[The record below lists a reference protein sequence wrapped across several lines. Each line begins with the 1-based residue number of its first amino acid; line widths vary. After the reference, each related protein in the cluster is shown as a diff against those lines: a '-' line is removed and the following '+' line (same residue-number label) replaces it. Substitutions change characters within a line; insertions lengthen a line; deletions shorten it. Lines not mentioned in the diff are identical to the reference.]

1 MKSFSKK
8 NKIRTTRKIY
18 PKVNGKIIEK
28 THGWVVAE
36 IRGDAYER
44 GYAHGVLLHKELK
57 RIVNSFP
64 FIVKK
69 YFKTSLS
76 NYIKVCKQEVK
87 DIIKNYF
94 PEIYEEIRG
103 ISNGA
108 KKMGINFSVDAII
121 AWNSAFGMEPFFQNE
136 SKKKN
141 EKCSAFIATG
151 DSTQNGE
158 IIMAHNTHTD
168 FLSGQLM
175 NIIMYVYPSS
185 GNQFVMQ
192 IAPGYVASG
201 TDWFLCST
209 GIIGCETTIGGAEYK
224 PKFGSP
230 FFCRIR
236 QAMQYGK
243 TLDEYVEIMLKNNA
257 GDYACSWL
265 FGDVNTNEIMQ
276 FEIGLDKHNINRTK
290 NGLFYGMNSAFSFDL
305 NNTETTDTDFHDISS
320 SSGSRNYRLD
330 ALLNQKYYGKINNE
344 NAKMVISDHYD
355 VFLNKEIMN
364 GRSICNHGEK
374 DEDGTTKRDA
384 FYPRGCTDGKVV
396 NTKMARNLEFEGRF
410 GSACGRVFNVKN
422 HFKLHPEYKDWEPYL
437 KNMDN
442 EPWVNIHP
450 SVKIQP
456 SVSIHP

>member
-1 MKSFSKK
+1 MKSISKK
-8 NKIRTTRKIY
+8 SKARTSRKKY
-18 PKVNGKIIEK
+18 TKLPEVSGKIIEK

-44 GYAHGVLLHKELK
+44 GYAHGVLLYKELK
-57 RIVNSFP
+57 RIVYAFP

-76 NYIKVCKQEVK
+76 NYIKVCKQQVK
-87 DIIKNYF
+87 HVIKNDF
-94 PEIYEEIRG
+94 PEIYEEMRG
-103 ISNGA
+103 ISHGA
-108 KKMGINFSVDAII
+108 KKMGVNFSVDTLI
-121 AWNSAFGMEPFFQNE
+121 AWNSAFGMEPFFENK
-136 SKKKN
+136 SK
-141 EKCSAFIATG
+141 EKMERCSAFIATG

-158 IIMAHNTHTD
+158 IVMAHNTHID

-175 NIIMYVYPSS
+175 NVIMYVYPSS
-185 GNQFVMQ
+185 GNHFVMQ

-201 TDWFLCST
+201 SDWFLCST
-209 GIIGCETTIGGAEYK
+209 GIIGCESTIGGTEYK

-265 FGDVNTNEIMQ
+265 FGDINTNEIMQ

-305 NNTETTDTDFHDISS
+305 NNTETTDTDFHDFST

-330 ALLNQKYYGKINNE
+330 ALLNNVYSGKINTD
-344 NAKMVISDHYD
+344 NAKIVISDHYD

-364 GRSICNHGEK
+364 GRSICNHAEK
-374 DEDGTTKRDA
+374 DEDGTGTRDA

-396 NTKMARNLEFEGRF
+396 DSKMARNLEFEGRF

-422 HFKLHPEYKDWEPYL
+422 HCKLHPEYKDWEPYL
-437 KNMDN
+437 ENMEN
-442 EPWVNIHP
+442 EPWVSIRPLVKIHP
-450 SVKIQP
+450 
-456 SVSIHP
+456 

>member
-1 MKSFSKK
+1 MKSISKK
-8 NKIRTTRKIY
+8 NKTTTTRKKYYTKI
-18 PKVNGKIIEK
+18 PKVSGTIIEK

-44 GYAHGVLLHKELK
+44 GYAHGVLLYKELR
-57 RIVNSFP
+57 RIVKSLP

-87 DIIKNYF
+87 QVIKNDF
-94 PEIYEEIRG
+94 PEIYEEMRG
-103 ISNGA
+103 ISHGA
-108 KKMGINFSVDAII
+108 KKMGIHFSVDALI
-121 AWNSAFGMEPFFQNE
+121 AWNSAFGMGPFFENE
-136 SKKKN
+136 SK
-141 EKCSAFIATG
+141 EKMERCSAFIATG

-158 IIMAHNTHTD
+158 IVMAHNTHTD
-168 FLSGQLM
+168 FLTGQLM
-175 NIIMYVYPSS
+175 NVIMYVYPSS
-185 GNQFVMQ
+185 GNHFVMQ
-192 IAPGYVASG
+192 ISPGYVASG
-201 TDWFLCST
+201 SDWFLCST
-209 GIIGCETTIGGAEYK
+209 GIIGCESTIGGTEYK

-265 FGDVNTNEIMQ
+265 FGDINTNEIMQ
-276 FEIGLDKHNINRTK
+276 FEIGLDKHNLNRTN

-305 NNTETTDTDFHDISS
+305 NNTETTDTDFHDFST

-330 ALLNQKYYGKINNE
+330 ALLNNVYSGKINTD
-344 NAKMVISDHYD
+344 NAKTVISDHYD

-364 GRSICNHGEK
+364 GRSICNHAEK
-374 DEDGTTKRDA
+374 DEHGSTRRDA

-396 NTKMARNLEFEGRF
+396 NSKMAKNLEFEGRF
-410 GSACGRVFNVKN
+410 GSACGRIFNVKN
-422 HFKLHPEYKDWEPYL
+422 HFKLHPEHKEWEPYL
-437 KNMDN
+437 ENIDN
-442 EPWVNIHP
+442 EPWVSIRPLVKIHP
-450 SVKIQP
+450 
-456 SVSIHP
+456 